1 MSSSKSNNSCHID
14 RRVAKKGSRSPV
26 HQAGLDTCSNTC
38 SKYAT
43 GTLNSNNP
51 SAYCLRPRNQSG
63 QVVSKS
69 SEVHEV
75 SVPSNTQLVSRC
87 REVKVMMED
96 ISHLCEAV
104 EPSEA
109 DSQVSNH
116 SADPLLARDRS
127 YLNSLPKR
135 SEIAWPSMNDGLA
148 WKALEESVMRQLPM
162 ASHGLSVGARL
173 QCLESTVYDCA
184 SAAFGHK
191 LPSSKQAVSHFMD
204 NKRKVIKL
212 VQTKNELTTQIRL
225 CCSPQE
231 QVGIGA
237 LLEQTKLELR
247 ALRRKE
253 RRRKRNFLRKQ
264 QRKRFKSNPYKCG
277 KDLLTPRNFTKLT
290 LPTQELDRILKTL
303 HSDPEKDTPLPHLE
317 ELPDPPSVKVKFDT
331 SPFSSEEFNAV
342 IRSRRNGSRPGP
354 NQNPYKVY
362 KRCPDIAKY
371 LFQLCLDCL
380 RLKRVP
386 VQWRIAF
393 KTFIPKVEDPDPGKF
408 PDFRD
413 IALLNVEGKIFFS
426 LISKRFTRHIIEKN
440 KFIDTSIQKGCM
452 ENIPGCWEHIAM
464 VWDALKDARLNQKDL
479 VSIWLDIANAYGSIS
494 HQLIFLALRARLW
507 YPGEMDFY

>member
-1 MSSSKSNNSCHID
+1 M
-14 RRVAKKGSRSPV
+14 
-26 HQAGLDTCSNTC
+26 
-38 SKYAT
+38 
-43 GTLNSNNP
+43 
-51 SAYCLRPRNQSG
+51 
-63 QVVSKS
+63 
-69 SEVHEV
+69 
-75 SVPSNTQLVSRC
+75 
-87 REVKVMMED
+87 
-96 ISHLCEAV
+96 
-104 EPSEA
+104 
-109 DSQVSNH
+109 
-116 SADPLLARDRS
+116 
-127 YLNSLPKR
+127 
-135 SEIAWPSMNDGLA
+135 
-148 WKALEESVMRQLPM
+148 
-162 ASHGLSVGARL
+162 
-173 QCLESTVYDCA
+173 
-184 SAAFGHK
+184 
-191 LPSSKQAVSHFMD
+191 
-204 NKRKVIKL
+204 
-212 VQTKNELTTQIRL
+212 
-225 CCSPQE
+225 
-231 QVGIGA
+231 
-237 LLEQTKLELR
+237 
-247 ALRRKE
+247 
-253 RRRKRNFLRKQ
+253 
-264 QRKRFKSNPYKCG
+264 
-277 KDLLTPRNFTKLT
+277 
-290 LPTQELDRILKTL
+290 
-303 HSDPEKDTPLPHLE
+303 HSDPEKDTPLPDLE

-331 SPFSSEEFNAV
+331 WPFSSEEFNAV

-494 HQLIFLALRARLW
+494 HQLIFLALRRYGIPEKWISIIEKYYHGLW
-507 YPGEMDFY
+507 SKSTSESAKSNWHRHEKGIFTGCCISIILFLAGMNIIIEYICNTDVQGFRSSSEVLMPLIRGFMDDLNLLTVRVEERHC

>member
-1 MSSSKSNNSCHID
+1 MSSSKSNNVCHIG
-14 RRVAKKGSRSPV
+14 RRVVKQGSRSPV

-43 GTLNSNNP
+43 GTLNSNNS

-63 QVVSKS
+63 QVASKS
-69 SEVHEV
+69 SEAHEV
-75 SVPSNTQLVSRC
+75 SLPSNTQLVSRC

-127 YLNSLPKR
+127 YLNSLPER

-231 QVGIGA
+231 QMGIGA

-253 RRRKRNFLRKQ
+253 RRRMNFLRKQ
-264 QRKRFKSNPYKCG
+264 QRRR
-277 KDLLTPRNFTKLT
+277 LLPISA
-290 LPTQELDRILKTL
+290 EKT
-303 HSDPEKDTPLPHLE
+303 S
-317 ELPDPPSVKVKFDT
+317 
-331 SPFSSEEFNAV
+331 
-342 IRSRRNGSRPGP
+342 
-354 NQNPYKVY
+354 
-362 KRCPDIAKY
+362 
-371 LFQLCLDCL
+371 
-380 RLKRVP
+380 
-386 VQWRIAF
+386 
-393 KTFIPKVEDPDPGKF
+393 
-408 PDFRD
+408 
-413 IALLNVEGKIFFS
+413 
-426 LISKRFTRHIIEKN
+426 
-440 KFIDTSIQKGCM
+440 
-452 ENIPGCWEHIAM
+452 
-464 VWDALKDARLNQKDL
+464 
-479 VSIWLDIANAYGSIS
+479 
-494 HQLIFLALRARLW
+494 
-507 YPGEMDFY
+507 